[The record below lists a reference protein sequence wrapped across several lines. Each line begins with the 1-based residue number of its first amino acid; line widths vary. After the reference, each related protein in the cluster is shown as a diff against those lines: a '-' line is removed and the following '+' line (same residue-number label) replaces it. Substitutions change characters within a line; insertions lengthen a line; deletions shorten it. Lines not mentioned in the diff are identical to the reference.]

1 MKKHWFSILAI
12 SFIAF
17 IIILGIIGSN
27 KESKNEEQA
36 IEMVKNYKPNMVKVS
51 LLEIMAYILDVDRKL
66 NIVSFEGW
74 AAEKSS
80 EDIYRVSFHLK
91 RNTIENEVVFAID
104 IKSGQIRGLNEE
116 ANNYLS
122 IQRNWER

>member
-1 MKKHWFSILAI
+1 MKKNWLLILVLG
-12 SFIAF
+12 FFAF
-17 IIILGIIGSN
+17 ILIIGIIGLN

-36 IEMVKNYKPNMVKVS
+36 IEMVKNYKPSWAKVN
-51 LLEIMAYILDVDRKL
+51 LLEVMAFVLDADSKL

-74 AAEKSS
+74 AAKKSS
-80 EDIYRVSFHLK
+80 DDIYRVSFHLK

-104 IKSGQIRGLNEE
+104 IESGQIRGLNEE

-122 IQRNWER
+122 IQRMWE